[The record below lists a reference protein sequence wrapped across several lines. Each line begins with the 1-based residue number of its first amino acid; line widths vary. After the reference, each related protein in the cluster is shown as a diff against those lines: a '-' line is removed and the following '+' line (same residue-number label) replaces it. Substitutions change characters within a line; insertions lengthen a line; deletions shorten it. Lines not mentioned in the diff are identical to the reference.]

1 MDLRRALAEAMELRR
16 QSRLGDAISLLTP
29 LDRGESVEIAVARGG
44 LLAEAG
50 RLDEAVVCLREAVR
64 RWPGSGAALYNL
76 ARALHDAGDVAG
88 AVRWHETLARDHP
101 GLVPAWRSYGN
112 CLVALGRIDEAVDAY
127 DRGTE
132 LRRGAAS
139 RDARHADYR
148 TATPAKLQHDIEQL
162 RWLAGQGIE
171 AERMQRLLPAF
182 ERVARAVAARAD
194 GAEIV
199 PLEAAEIAALAPGY
213 NLLLHRP
220 TAPRLAGGAL
230 DPEIDW
236 RAIERRYAE
245 NAPGITWIDG
255 LLRREAVDALRAYC
269 LGATVWFRYR
279 FAKGYVG
286 AFWDDGFSA
295 PLLLQVA
302 DELRR
307 AAPSIFGRSQI
318 RKIWAFKYDP
328 ELSGIPIHA
337 DFAAVNVIFW
347 LTPDAANL
355 DPASGGLVVWDK
367 EAPADWDF
375 ERYNVDEAAQRG
387 FLAESGARSIR
398 VAHRQNRAVVF
409 NSDLFHETDRL
420 SFAPGYENRRI
431 NVTMLYGRRGD
442 SAVPS

>member
-1 MDLRRALAEAMELRR
+1 MDARRALAEAMELRR
-16 QSRLGDAISLLTP
+16 QARLGEAIALLTS
-29 LDRGESVEIAVARGG
+29 LDRGDSVEIAVARGG

-50 RLDEAVVCLREAVR
+50 RLDEAVACLRKAVAT
-64 RWPGSGAALYNL
+64 WPGSAAALYNL
-76 ARALHDAGDVAG
+76 ARAVRDAGDIAG
-88 AVRWHETLARDHP
+88 AVQLHETIARQHP
-101 GLVPAWRSYGN
+101 GLVPAWRSFGN
-112 CLVALGRIDEAVDAY
+112 CLVDLGRIDEAIVAY

-148 TATPAKLQHDIEQL
+148 TATPAKLQHDVEQL
-162 RWLAGQGIE
+162 RWLIEQGIE
-171 AERMQRLLPAF
+171 AERLARLLPAF
-182 ERVARAVAARAD
+182 EGVARAVTARAV
-194 GAEIV
+194 GAEVV
-199 PLEAAEIAALAPGY
+199 PLGSTEIAALVPGY

-220 TAPRLAGGAL
+220 AAPRVPGGAL
-230 DPEIDW
+230 ASGIDW
-236 RAIERRYAE
+236 RAVEQRYAE

-255 LLRREAVDALRAYC
+255 LLKREVLDTLRRYC

-295 PLLLQVA
+295 PLLLQIA

-307 AAPSIFGRSQI
+307 ASPTIFGRSLI
-318 RKIWAFKYDP
+318 RKVWAFKYDP

-337 DFAAVNVIFW
+337 DFAAVNVNFW

-355 DPASGGLVVWDK
+355 DPESGGLVVWNK
-367 EAPADWDF
+367 EAPGDWDF
-375 ERYNVDEAAQRG
+375 ERYNADESAQRK
-387 FLAESGARSIR
+387 FLAENGARSIR
-398 VAHRQNRAVVF
+398 VPHRQNRAVVF

-442 SAVPS
+442 AVVPA